1 MKLGKFQVD
10 ILSDGEF
17 TLDGG
22 QMFGVVPRVLW
33 EKKIPP
39 DELNRIPMALT
50 SLLVR
55 TGEHT
60 VLIETGIGNW
70 MNEKD
75 QGIFGLKK
83 STDLLADLKRIG
95 VSREEVDIVINTH
108 LHFDHCGWNL
118 MAADDGAA
126 TPTFPNAKY
135 YSQKGEWERGLSHSL
150 REKGNY
156 RKDYFVDKSGDLG
169 GRQQLLEGDQQ
180 IVPGIRVE
188 VLPGHTKHMQG
199 VWVSSEGSEMLY
211 ISDLF
216 PTAAHVSYP
225 WVAAFD
231 LFPVETVETKQRLF
245 PELARRGTLV
255 IFPHDTKTPAVRLRE
270 EGGRFAVVPVEI

>member
-10 ILSDGEF
+10 LLSDGEF
-17 TLDGG
+17 ALDGG
-22 QMFGVVPRVLW
+22 QMFGVIPRVLW
-33 EKKIPP
+33 EKKISP
-39 DELNRIPMALT
+39 DDRNRIPMALT

-60 VLIETGIGNW
+60 VLIETGIGDR
-70 MNEKD
+70 MSEKD
-75 QGIFGLKK
+75 RDIFGLKK
-83 STDLLADLKRIG
+83 PTDLLKDLARVG

-118 MAADDGAA
+118 MSGEGGA
-126 TPTFPNAKY
+126 TVPTFPQARY
-135 YSQKGEWERGLSHSL
+135 YVQKGEWERGLSHSL

-156 RKDYFVDKSGDLG
+156 RKDYFTDATGDLG
-169 GRQQLLEGDQQ
+169 GRMSLLEGNQE

-188 VLPGHTKHMQG
+188 VLPGHTRHLQG
-199 VWVSSEGSEMLY
+199 VWIWSEGAEALFA
-211 ISDLF
+211 SDLF

-225 WVAAFD
+225 WIAAFD
-231 LFPVETVETKQRLF
+231 LFPLETLENKQRLF

-255 IFPHDTKTPAVRLRE
+255 IFPHDVKTPAVRMRE
-270 EGGRFAVVPVEI
+270 EGGRFAAVPVEI